1 MNTRLFITRPV
12 MTTLVMLGLL
22 FFGIASYV
30 NLPVS
35 YLPAVDFPV
44 ILVKATLPGA
54 SPKTM
59 ASSVAAPLERQF
71 SAIAGLESMSSTSSQ
86 GLTQV
91 TLMFEL
97 GKDIDKAAMD
107 VQAAITKARGNLPN
121 TMTDEPTFEKVNPAD
136 SPILWM
142 AISSKS
148 LPLSTVND
156 YATTFVTQTISM
168 IPGVAQVAIYGE
180 QKYAVRIQ
188 VDPRRLATMGLGLDE
203 VASAVSAEN
212 VNLPMGTLD
221 GPNVSTM
228 LDADGQLKR
237 AEKYNPIIVAYRGGM
252 PVRLEDIGK
261 VVPSAASVKTGSWL
275 NHDQTIFLAIKRQ
288 PGSNTIE
295 VVDKIK
301 AQLPMIR
308 RQLPA
313 AIDLKI
319 TFDMSKPI
327 HESVEDV
334 KFTLALAVALV
345 VMVVFLFLRNVPGT
359 VISGIAIPFS
369 IVATFAV
376 MWFMRFTLDNFSLM
390 ALTLAV
396 GFVVDDAIV
405 MLENVVRHMEMGKSP
420 MEAALDGAKEIG
432 PTIISMTVSL
442 AVVFVPILFMPG
454 IIGRI
459 LNEFA
464 VTITAAILVSG
475 VVSLTLTPMLC
486 SRWLKPG
493 SHLEHSDPL
502 YEKVLTWYRK
512 TLHYALDHRR
522 KTMIASGVL
531 FLLTIVLFV
540 VVPKGFLPSDDMG
553 YLFGIVEGP
562 QGVSFDDQAKAQKS
576 LTPKILADKDVRDV
590 IQVVGTGTTN
600 QGYTVVFLKD
610 KRKSTA
616 DEVLARLQPKLQS
629 SPGLL
634 AFVQNPPMIRM
645 SGKPTKGLYQFTLL
659 SPDTEVLYRA
669 TGELVNALSKVQ
681 GLANVSTDLQ
691 VNAPQVDLKINRD
704 LAATLGV
711 TAEAIEMA
719 MYSAYGSRQVSTIYS
734 ENDTYKVIL
743 ELLPEFRQDP
753 LALSMLYVR
762 SKGGKLVRLD
772 ALVDV
777 TETTGPITVNHSGQ
791 LPSVTISFDLAP
803 GTSLGEAM
811 TRVQDTAH
819 KTLPDTVNAN
829 FEGSASSFKGSMG
842 TAGFLLIVAI
852 VVIYIILGCLYE
864 SFIHPITILSGL
876 PSAAMGGLLSLLA
889 FRAELNLY
897 GFVGIIM
904 LIGIVK
910 KNAIMVV
917 DFAIEAEKRGMTP
930 AEAAFEGSLVRFR
943 PIMMTT
949 MAAIMGAMPIALGF
963 GAGAQARRP
972 LGLVVVGG
980 LVLSQVVTLYL
991 TPVFYTYMDDF
1002 SKFMDKNGWRGVV
1015 RHVRE
1020 HPRLAWALGL
1030 LETGLARAHGSLSR
1044 RPWYLRLVAGLH
1056 TRHERACE
1064 RLARARDFLRR
1075 VLGLIRTGEF
1085 ESKVDLRQGL
1095 RDLVRK
1101 PEGKPETQAAVPG
1114 PEDAKPGAKPADM
1127 TDDVAATPVKTPDA
1141 AADEAPSTQ
1150 ADKAS
1155 DPQAENPVDKKSD
1168 KPG

>member
-44 ILVKATLPGA
+44 IQVKAVLPGA

-71 SAIAGLESMSSTSSQ
+71 SAIAGLESMSSTSSS

-168 IPGVAQVAIYGE
+168 ISGVAQVAIYGE

-188 VDPRRLATMGLGLDE
+188 VDPRKLATMGLGLDE
-203 VASAVSAEN
+203 VASAVAAEN
-212 VNLPMGTLD
+212 VNLPMGSLD
-221 GPNVSTM
+221 GPHFSTT

-237 AEKYNPIIVAYRGGM
+237 AEQYNPVIVAYRGGM
-252 PVRLEDIGK
+252 PVRVEDIGK
-261 VVPSAASVKTGSWL
+261 AVPSAASVKTGSWL

-313 AIDLKI
+313 AVDLRI
-319 TFDMSKPI
+319 TFDMSAPI
-327 HESVEDV
+327 HESVQDV

-345 VMVVFLFLRNVPGT
+345 VLVVFLFLRNIPGT
-359 VISGIAIPFS
+359 VIAGIAIPFS
-369 IVATFAV
+369 IVSTFAV
-376 MWFMRFTLDNFSLM
+376 MWFMHFTLDNFSLM

-405 MLENVVRHMEMGKSP
+405 MLENVVRHMEMGKMP

-432 PTIISMTVSL
+432 PTILSMTISL

-486 SRWLKPG
+486 SRWLKSG
-493 SHLEHSDPL
+493 SHLEHTDPL
-502 YEKVLTWYRK
+502 FDKVLAWYKK
-512 TLHYALDHRR
+512 TLRLALDHRR
-522 KTMIASGVL
+522 KTMWASGGL
-531 FLLTIVLFV
+531 FVLTIVLFV
-540 VVPKGFLPSDDMG
+540 IVPKGFLPSDDMG

-562 QGVSFDDQAKAQKS
+562 QGISFDDQGKAQRS
-576 LTPKILADKDVRDV
+576 LTAPILADKDVRDV

-600 QGYTVVFLKD
+600 QGYTVIFLRD

-616 DEVLARLQPKLQS
+616 DEVLARLQPKLQA

-645 SGKPTKGLYQFTLL
+645 TGKPSKGLYQFTLL
-659 SPDTEVLYRA
+659 SPDTDTLYKA
-669 TGELVNALSKVQ
+669 TGELVTALSKVQ
-681 GLANVSTDLQ
+681 GLANVTTDLQ
-691 VNAPQVDLKINRD
+691 VNAPQVDMKINRD
-704 LAATLGV
+704 LASTLGV
-711 TAEAIEMA
+711 TADAIETA
-719 MYSAYGSRQVSTIYS
+719 LYSAYGSRQVSTIFS

-743 ELLPEFRQDP
+743 ELLPEYRENP

-762 SKGGKLVRLD
+762 SKSGKLVRLD
-772 ALVDV
+772 ALVEMDEDV
-777 TETTGPITVNHSGQ
+777 GPITVNHSGQ

-803 GTSLGEAM
+803 GVSLGDAM

-819 KTLPDTVNAN
+819 RTLPDTVNAN
-829 FEGSASSFKGSMG
+829 FEGTASSFKGSMG

-917 DFAIEAEKRGMTP
+917 DFAIDAEKRGMSP
-930 AEAAFEGSLVRFR
+930 ADAAFEGSLVRFR

-949 MAAIMGAMPIALGF
+949 MAAIMGALPIALGF

-1002 SKFMDKNGWRGVV
+1002 SRFMGEKGFGGLVAHLRN
-1015 RHVRE
+1015 
-1020 HPRLAWALGL
+1020 HPRLHRGL
-1030 LETGLARAHGSLSR
+1030 AGLEAGLARLHSTLGKR
-1044 RPWYLRLVAGLH
+1044 RWYRRLVAGLH
-1056 TRHERACE
+1056 TRHERALE
-1064 RLARARDFLRR
+1064 RLGRANGQFSRLRDWLRR
-1075 VLGLIRTGEF
+1075 VLGLIRTGEY
-1085 ESKVDLRQGL
+1085 ESKVDLVQGL
-1095 RDLVRK
+1095 RDVVRRGDKGEPKGPAQPETPGQDDTGGSAPTKPDSK
-1101 PEGKPETQAAVPG
+1101 PE
-1114 PEDAKPGAKPADM
+1114 
-1127 TDDVAATPVKTPDA
+1127 
-1141 AADEAPSTQ
+1141 
-1150 ADKAS
+1150 
-1155 DPQAENPVDKKSD
+1155 
-1168 KPG
+1168 

>member
-1 MNTRLFITRPV
+1 

-22 FFGIASYV
+22 FFGVASYL

-44 ILVKATLPGA
+44 IQVKAVLPGA

-59 ASSVAAPLERQF
+59 ASSVASPLERQF
-71 SAIAGLESMSSTSSQ
+71 SAIAGLEAMSSTSSQ
-86 GLTQV
+86 GLTTV

-107 VQAAITKARGNLPN
+107 VQSSITKARGNLPN

-142 AISSKS
+142 SISSKS

-168 IPGVAQVAIYGE
+168 IPGVAQVNVYGE

-188 VDPRRLATMGLGLDE
+188 VDPRKLAAMGIGLDE

-212 VNLPMGTLD
+212 VNLPMGSLD
-221 GPNVSTM
+221 GPHVSTT

-237 AEKYNPIIVAYRGGM
+237 AEKYNPLIVAYDNATAT
-252 PVRLEDIGK
+252 PVRLEDIGR
-261 VVPSAASVKTGSWL
+261 VLSSAQTVKSGSWL
-275 NHDQTIFLAIKRQ
+275 NHDKNIFLAIKRQ
-288 PGSNTIE
+288 PGSNTID
-295 VVDKIK
+295 VVDRIN
-301 AQLPMIR
+301 AQLPLIR

-313 AIDLKI
+313 AIQL
-319 TFDMSKPI
+319 TEVYDMSKAI
-327 HESVEDV
+327 KQSVDDV
-334 KFTLALAVALV
+334 KFTLELSVALV
-345 VMVVFLFLRNVPGT
+345 VLVVFLFLRNIPGT
-359 VISGIAIPFS
+359 VISAVAIPFS
-369 IVATFAV
+369 IISTFAV
-376 MWFMRFTLDNFSLM
+376 MHFLHFTLDNFSLM

-420 MEAALDGAKEIG
+420 LQAALDGAHEIG
-432 PTIISMTVSL
+432 PTILSMTISL

-454 IIGRI
+454 IIGKI

-464 VTITAAILVSG
+464 VVITAAILVSG

-486 SRWLKPG
+486 SRWLKTG
-493 SHLEHSDPL
+493 SHLEHSDPFF
-502 YEKVLTWYRK
+502 EKVLAFYRR
-512 TLHYALDHRR
+512 TLRLALDHRR
-522 KTMIASGVL
+522 KTMIGAG
-531 FLLTIVLFV
+531 LLLVATIVLFV
-540 VVPKGFLPSDDMG
+540 LVPKGFLPSDDMG

-562 QGVSFDDQAKAQKS
+562 QGVSFSDQAKAQNA
-576 LTPKILADKDVRDV
+576 LTPLVLADPDVRDA
-590 IQVVGTGTTN
+590 IQIVGVGTTN
-600 QGYTVVFLKD
+600 QGYTAVFLKED
-610 KRKSTA
+610 RKSTA
-616 DEVLARLQPKLQS
+616 DEVLNRLQPKFQS
-629 SPGLL
+629 QPGLL

-645 SGKPTKGLYQFTLL
+645 SGKPSKGLYQFTLL
-659 SPDTEVLYRA
+659 SPDTDVLYKA
-669 TGELVNALSKVQ
+669 SNELVAALSKVK
-681 GLANVSTDLQ
+681 GLQNVTSDLQ

-704 LAATLGV
+704 LATTLGV
-711 TAEAIEMA
+711 TAEAIETA
-719 MYSAYGSRQVSTIYS
+719 MYSAYAERQISTIYA
-734 ENDTYKVIL
+734 ENDSYKVIL

-753 LALSMLYVR
+753 RALSMLYVR
-762 SKGGKLVRLD
+762 NKTGKLVRLD
-772 ALVDV
+772 ALVDAK
-777 TETTGPITVNHSGQ
+777 EGTGPITVNHSGQ
-791 LPSVTISFDLAP
+791 LPAVSISFDLAP
-803 GTSLGEAM
+803 GVSLGDAM
-811 TRVQDTAH
+811 GRVKQTAQ
-819 KTLPDTVNAN
+819 KTLPDTVNAM
-829 FEGSASSFKGSMG
+829 FEGTASSFQGSMG
-842 TAGFLLIVAI
+842 TAGFLLLVAI

-864 SFIHPITILSGL
+864 SFIHPVTILSGL
-876 PSAAMGGLLSLLA
+876 PSAAMGGLLSLLV

-917 DFAIEAEKRGMTP
+917 DFAIEAEKRGLPP

-991 TPVFYTYMDDF
+991 TPVFYTYMDEF
-1002 SKFMDKNGWRGVV
+1002 NKFMGEKGFKGLVAHIRN
-1015 RHVRE
+1015 
-1020 HPRLAWALGL
+1020 HPRWAWAGALAEKWLG
-1030 LETGLARAHGSLSR
+1030 RAHERLSR
-1044 RPWYLRLVAGLH
+1044 LGWYVRLTARLRA
-1056 TRHERACE
+1056 RHERCCD
-1064 RLARARDFLRR
+1064 RIGRARDFVRR
-1075 VLGLIRTGEF
+1075 VWELVRTGRF

-1095 RDLVRK
+1095 RDIALRK
-1101 PEGKPETQAAVPG
+1101 
-1114 PEDAKPGAKPADM
+1114 
-1127 TDDVAATPVKTPDA
+1127 
-1141 AADEAPSTQ
+1141 
-1150 ADKAS
+1150 DKEEEE
-1155 DPQAENPVDKKSD
+1155 Q
-1168 KPG
+1168 

>member
-1 MNTRLFITRPV
+1 MNPRFFITRPV

-22 FFGIASYV
+22 FFGIASYM

-35 YLPAVDFPV
+35 YLPTVDFPV
-44 ILVKATLPGA
+44 IQVKAVLPGA

-59 ASSVAAPLERQF
+59 ASSVASPLERQF
-71 SAIAGLESMSSTSSQ
+71 SAIAGLEAMSSTSSQ
-86 GLTQV
+86 GLTTV

-107 VQAAITKARGNLPN
+107 VQASITKARGNLPN

-142 AISSKS
+142 SISSKS

-168 IPGVAQVAIYGE
+168 IPGVAQVQIYGE

-188 VDPRRLATMGLGLDE
+188 VDPRKLAAMGLGLDE

-212 VNLPMGTLD
+212 VNLPMGSLD
-221 GPNVSTM
+221 GPHISTT

-237 AEKYNPIIVAYRGGM
+237 AEKYNPVIVAYDNATST
-252 PVRLEDIGK
+252 PVRLEDLGQ
-261 VVPSAASVKTGSWL
+261 VLSSAQTVKSGSWL
-275 NHDQTIFLAIKRQ
+275 NHDKTIFIAIKRQ
-288 PGSNTIE
+288 PGSNTID
-295 VVDKIK
+295 VVDRIN
-301 AQLPMIR
+301 AQLPLIR

-313 AIDLKI
+313 AIELHEVY
-319 TFDMSKPI
+319 DMSKAI
-327 HESVEDV
+327 KDSVNDV
-334 KFTLALAVALV
+334 KFTLELSVALV
-345 VMVVFLFLRNVPGT
+345 VLVVFLFLRNIPGT
-359 VISGIAIPFS
+359 VISAVAIPFS
-369 IVATFAV
+369 IIATFAV
-376 MWFMRFTLDNFSLM
+376 MYFFHFTLDNFSLM

-420 MEAALDGAKEIG
+420 IEAALDGAKEIG
-432 PTIISMTVSL
+432 PTILSMTISL

-454 IIGRI
+454 IVGKI

-464 VTITAAILVSG
+464 VVITAAILVSG

-502 YEKVLTWYRK
+502 YEKVLAFYRR
-512 TLHYALDHRR
+512 TLHLALDHRR
-522 KTMIASGVL
+522 KTMIGAGAL
-531 FLLTIVLFV
+531 FVLTIVLFV

-553 YLFGIVEGP
+553 YLFGIAEGP
-562 QGVSFDDQAKAQKS
+562 QGVSFEDQAKAQNAI
-576 LTPKILADKDVRDV
+576 TPLLLKDPDVRDA
-590 IQVVGTGTTN
+590 IQIVGVGTTN
-600 QGYTVVFLKD
+600 QGYIAVFLNEH
-610 KRKSTA
+610 RKSTA
-616 DEVLARLQPKLQS
+616 DEVLARLQPQFQS
-629 SPGLL
+629 QPGLL

-645 SGKPTKGLYQFTLL
+645 SGKPSKGLYQFTLL
-659 SPDTEVLYRA
+659 SPDTDVLYKA
-669 TGELVNALSKVQ
+669 SNELVAALGKVK
-681 GLANVSTDLQ
+681 GLSNVTSDLQ

-711 TAEAIEMA
+711 TAESIETA
-719 MYSAYGSRQVSTIYS
+719 MYSAYAGRQISTIYA
-734 ENDTYKVIL
+734 ENDSYKVIL

-753 LALSMLYVR
+753 RALSMLYVR
-762 SKGGKLVRLD
+762 SKAGKLVRLD
-772 ALVDV
+772 ALVDAK
-777 TETTGPITVNHSGQ
+777 EGTGPITVNHSGQ
-791 LPSVTISFDLAP
+791 LPAVSISFDLAP
-803 GTSLGEAM
+803 GVSLGDAM

-819 KTLPDTVNAN
+819 KTLPDTVNAV
-829 FEGSASSFKGSMG
+829 FEGTASSFKGSMG
-842 TAGFLLIVAI
+842 TAGFLLLVAI

-876 PSAAMGGLLSLLA
+876 PSAAMGGLLSLLV
-889 FRAELNLY
+889 FRSELNLY

-917 DFAIEAEKRGMTP
+917 DFAIEAEKKGMAP

-980 LVLSQVVTLYL
+980 LIFSQVVTLYL
-991 TPVFYTYMDDF
+991 TPVFYTYMDEF
-1002 SKFMDKNGWRGVV
+1002 NKFMGKHGFKGLVAHIRN
-1015 RHVRE
+1015 
-1020 HPRLAWALGL
+1020 HPRWAWAGGLVEKGLG
-1030 LETGLARAHGSLSR
+1030 RVHGFLSR
-1044 RPWYLRLVAGLH
+1044 WPWYVRLTARIQA
-1056 TRHERACE
+1056 RHERCSARIE
-1064 RLARARDFLRR
+1064 RARDFVRR
-1075 VLGLIRTGEF
+1075 AWGLIRTGKF

-1095 RDLVRK
+1095 RDIALRK
-1101 PEGKPETQAAVPG
+1101 G
-1114 PEDAKPGAKPADM
+1114 
-1127 TDDVAATPVKTPDA
+1127 
-1141 AADEAPSTQ
+1141 ADE
-1150 ADKAS
+1150 
-1155 DPQAENPVDKKSD
+1155 EKK
-1168 KPG
+1168 

>member
-1 MNTRLFITRPV
+1 MNTKLFITRPV

-35 YLPAVDFPV
+35 YLPTVDFPV
-44 ILVKATLPGA
+44 IQVTATLPGA

-59 ASSVAAPLERQF
+59 ASSVASPMERQF

-107 VQAAITKARGNLPN
+107 VQAAITKARGSLPN

-148 LPLSTVND
+148 LPLHTVND

-168 IPGVAQVAIYGE
+168 IPGVAKVQLYGE
-180 QKYAVRIQ
+180 QQYAVRIQ
-188 VDPRRLATMGLGLDE
+188 LDPRKLGAMGIGLDE
-203 VASAVSAEN
+203 VANAIAAEN
-212 VNLPMGTLD
+212 VNLPMGSLD
-221 GPNVSTM
+221 GPHMQTN

-237 AEKYNPIIVAYRGGM
+237 ADKYSPVIVAYNDNM
-252 PVRLEDIGK
+252 PVRLEDLGR
-261 VVPSAASVKTGSWL
+261 VQDSAKSVKTGSWL
-275 NHDQTIFLAIKRQ
+275 NNEKTIFLAIKRQ
-288 PGSNTIE
+288 PGSNTID
-295 VVDKIK
+295 VVNRIN
-301 AQLPMIR
+301 AQLPLIR

-313 AIDLKI
+313 AIELRE
-319 TFDMSKPI
+319 TYDMSKPI
-327 HESVEDV
+327 KESVDDV
-334 KFTLALAVALV
+334 KFTLGLSVALV
-345 VMVVFLFLRNVPGT
+345 VLVVFLFLRNIPGT
-359 VISGIAIPFS
+359 VISAVAIPFS
-369 IVATFAV
+369 IVSTFAV
-376 MWFMRFTLDNFSLM
+376 MYFMRFTLDNFSLM

-432 PTIISMTVSL
+432 PTILSMTISL

-464 VTITAAILVSG
+464 VVITAAILVSG
-475 VVSLTLTPMLC
+475 LVSLTLTPMLC
-486 SRWLKPG
+486 SRWLKSG
-493 SHLEHSDPL
+493 SHLEHRDPL
-502 YEKVLTWYRK
+502 FDKVLAFYRR

-531 FLLTIVLFV
+531 FLATIVLFV
-540 VVPKGFLPSDDMG
+540 LVPKGFLPSDDMG

-562 QGVSFDDQAKAQKS
+562 QGVSFDDQAKAQNA
-576 LTPKILADKDVRDV
+576 LTPLLLADPDVRDV

-600 QGYTVVFLKD
+600 QGYTVVFLKEH
-610 KRKSTA
+610 RKATA
-616 DEVLARLQPKLQS
+616 DQVLARIQPKLQS
-629 SPGLL
+629 QPGLL

-645 SGKPTKGLYQFTLL
+645 SGKPSKGLYQFTLL
-659 SPDTEVLYRA
+659 SPDTGVLYKA
-669 TGELVNALSKVQ
+669 SNELVLALSKVK
-681 GLANVSTDLQ
+681 GLAHVTSDLQ
-691 VNAPQVDLKINRD
+691 NNAPQVDLKINRD
-704 LAATLGV
+704 LATTLGV
-711 TAEAIEMA
+711 TAEAIETA
-719 MYSAYGSRQVSTIYS
+719 LYSAYAGRQISTIYA
-734 ENDTYKVIL
+734 ENDSYKVIL
-743 ELLPEFRQDP
+743 ELLPEYRQDP
-753 LALSMLYVR
+753 RALSMLYVR
-762 SKGGKLVRLD
+762 AKSGKLVRLD
-772 ALVDV
+772 ALVDAQ
-777 TETTGPITVNHSGQ
+777 EGTGPITVTHSGQ
-791 LPSVTISFDLAP
+791 LPSVTISFDLEP
-803 GTSLGEAM
+803 GVSLGDAM
-811 TRVQDTAH
+811 ARVQETSH
-819 KTLPDTVNAN
+819 KTLPDTVNAV
-829 FEGSASSFKGSMG
+829 FEGTASSFKGSMG
-842 TAGFLLIVAI
+842 TAGFLLLVAI

-876 PSAAMGGLLSLLA
+876 PSAAMGGLLSLLL
-889 FRAELNLY
+889 FGAELNLY

-917 DFAIEAEKRGMTP
+917 DFAIEAEKTGMPP

-1002 SKFMDKNGWRGVV
+1002 NKFMKDKGFTGLM
-1015 RHVRE
+1015 RHLRN
-1020 HPRLAWALGL
+1020 HPRWAWAGGL
-1030 LETGLARAHGSLSR
+1030 LENGLNRLHGRMSR
-1044 RPWYLRLVAGLH
+1044 IGWYRRFVGGVQA
-1056 TRHERACE
+1056 RHERCCARVE
-1064 RLARARDFLRR
+1064 LARDWLSRAW
-1075 VLGLIRTGEF
+1075 GLIRTGKY

-1095 RDLVRK
+1095 RDLVRPK
-1101 PEGKPETQAAVPG
+1101 
-1114 PEDAKPGAKPADM
+1114 
-1127 TDDVAATPVKTPDA
+1127 
-1141 AADEAPSTQ
+1141 
-1150 ADKAS
+1150 DKR
-1155 DPQAENPVDKKSD
+1155 
-1168 KPG
+1168 